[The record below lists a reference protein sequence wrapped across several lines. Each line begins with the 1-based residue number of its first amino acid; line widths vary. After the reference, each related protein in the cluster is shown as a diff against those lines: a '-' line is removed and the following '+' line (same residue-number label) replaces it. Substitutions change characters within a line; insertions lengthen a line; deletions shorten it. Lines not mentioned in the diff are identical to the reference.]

1 VRPVDVQAAQTEVD
15 NAIANLKRAETE
27 LEQSYIRAPLS
38 GQILKIHTRPGE
50 KISDEGIASLA
61 QTSQMVAVAEVYQ
74 SDIAKIKLGQTAKVT
89 GQAFQGEVKGTV
101 SQIGLQVNRQ
111 NVFANQPGEN
121 LDRRIVEVKIR
132 ITPEDNPRVAGLTNL
147 QVQTS
152 IDL

>member
-1 VRPVDVQAAQTEVD
+1 M
-15 NAIANLKRAETE
+15 
-27 LEQSYIRAPLS
+27 
-38 GQILKIHTRPGE
+38 
-50 KISDEGIASLA
+50 A

-74 SDIAKIKLGQTAKVT
+74 SDIGKIKLGQTAKVT
-89 GQAFQGEVKGTV
+89 GQAFTGEVKGTV

-121 LDRRIVEVKIR
+121 LDRRVVEVKIR
-132 ITPEDNPRVAGLTNL
+132 INPEDNPRVSGLTNL